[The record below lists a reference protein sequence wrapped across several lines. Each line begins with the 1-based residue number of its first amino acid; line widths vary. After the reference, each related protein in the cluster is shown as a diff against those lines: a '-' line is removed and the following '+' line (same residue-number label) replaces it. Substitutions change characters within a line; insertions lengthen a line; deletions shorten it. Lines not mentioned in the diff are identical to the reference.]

1 MNVAICSTERNYI
14 MYLSNKTESVHLRL
28 TKEEKAY
35 LTLSAMQ
42 FNMTPSELLRFIID
56 TAMDKCLGDDLYG
69 EK

>member
-1 MNVAICSTERNYI
+1 
-14 MYLSNKTESVHLRL
+14 MYLSNKTESIHLRL

-35 LTLSAMQ
+35 LVLAAME

-56 TAMDKCLGDDLYG
+56 TAMDKCIGERLYG